1 MAETAETTNYMILGY
16 SVIFGTIVVYVYS
29 LMARL
34 SRGKK
39 DLAILQDLDEE

>member
-1 MAETAETTNYMILGY
+1 MAETTNFMILGY

-34 SRGKK
+34 GRAKK